1 MNRLLMNIP
10 AQSSSG
16 SRRLSGMLLSTA
28 LICACTFATASAYG
42 AAGPASISPS
52 PVNFGSV
59 AVGNSSTI
67 TIAFYNSGTTAIGPV
82 ATPTTSGADA
92 SDFRYTTNG
101 CYKGVASKAKCYIG
115 VQFGPK
121 ATGTRTATLNL
132 TDNATN
138 SPQLVP
144 LTGTGTPA
152 NTSTIIIS
160 PSSFSWGSAT
170 IGSTSA
176 NQTFTLK
183 ASGGSVSIS
192 KIAISGTDS
201 GDFLLT
207 SQCGSSLA
215 SGVPCNV
222 NVAFKPTRLGNRV
235 ALLSV
240 TDSGNNSPQTAAV
253 SGTGA
258 YSTAQGASV
267 TVNFNSRSGGV
278 SIPANILGTEY
289 LESLPTGTNQKTVVS
304 AGFTAA
310 RYRLQLDQVFPTGAN
325 APSWGLITSD
335 IGKLKAAGVI
345 NPIIIIENTPK
356 FLQPTPLKCSTGT
369 TNLPTKDDTWGSLA
383 AQVATHIEQT
393 YPGYVKYYEIWNE
406 PNTSN
411 LCGANSA
418 ARASE
423 YIPLFAAAAPK
434 IMAAAKAAGNPNVK
448 VGGPATAGVDADFA
462 PLLTNASTK
471 NYVGFYSYHFYVG
484 TSTNISQGMGW
495 DTNTNHLYSMILNSG
510 SGIQRRYMEAVDT
523 VNGSGLKIPIFYDEY
538 NDDWDF
544 VNDCCRNSPTYS
556 PLYNSMAVAQ
566 VFNSVY
572 HGANQVPSNMTYFA
586 AAQVTFCVLAIPDAS
601 WDCQKAV
608 TGAQAQPYPQ
618 WYTYNLIFG
627 GSYLDL
633 KDGGH
638 MASSVSPT
646 PAGLIAMAYYTP
658 SSDSVLIINPTGN
671 SFSPVT
677 LQINNPGGK
686 STATL
691 YTLNAANPHVSSWPA
706 HMLSVSGGT
715 QTTFDVP
722 AYSVLAVSL
731 K

>member
-16 SRRLSGMLLSTA
+16 LRRLSGTLLSFA
-28 LICACTFATASAYG
+28 LVCACAFTPASAYG
-42 AAGPASISPS
+42 SAGPASVSPS

-67 TIAFYNSGTTAIGPV
+67 TIAFYNSGSTAIGPV
-82 ATPTTSGADA
+82 STPTTSGGNA
-92 SDFRYTTNG
+92 SDFKYTTNG
-101 CYKGVASKAKCYIG
+101 CYKGDASKAKCYIG
-115 VQFGPK
+115 VQFSPQ
-121 ATGTRTATLNL
+121 ATGTRTTTLTL

-138 SPQLVP
+138 GPQHVT

-152 NTSTIIIS
+152 NTSTISIS
-160 PSSFSWGSAT
+160 PSSFSWGSANV
-170 IGSTSA
+170 GSTTAS
-176 NQTFTLK
+176 QTFTLK
-183 ASGGSVSIS
+183 AINGSVSIS
-192 KIAISGTDS
+192 NIAVAGTDP
-201 GDFLLT
+201 GDFIIT
-207 SQCGSSLA
+207 GKTCGSSLA
-215 SGVPCNV
+215 SGAPCTV
-222 NVAFKPTRLGNRV
+222 NVAFKAARLGNRV

-240 TDSGNNSPQTAAV
+240 TDSGHDSPQTAAV

-258 YSTAQGASV
+258 YSTAQGVSV
-267 TVNFNSRSGGV
+267 TVNLGNRTGGV
-278 SIPANILGTEY
+278 TIPKNILGTEY
-289 LESLPTGTNQKTVVS
+289 LESLPTGTQSKVVS

-310 RYRLQLDQVFPTGAN
+310 RYRLQLDQVFPTSTN

-335 IGKLKAAGVI
+335 IGKLKAAGVL
-345 NPIIIIENTPK
+345 NPIVMIENTPK
-356 FLQPTPLKCSTGT
+356 SLGSSLNCPPA
-369 TNLPTKDDTWGSLA
+369 NLSAWGALA
-383 AQVATHIEQT
+383 AQVAAHIEQT
-393 YPGYVKYYEIWNE
+393 YPRYVQYYEIWNE
-406 PNTSN
+406 PNTTN
-411 LCGANSA
+411 MCGATSA
-418 ARASE
+418 ARAAK
-423 YIPLFAAAAPK
+423 YIPLYAAAAPQ
-434 IMAAAKAAGNPNVK
+434 IKAAVTKVDGATAL

-462 PLLTNASTK
+462 PLLTNSTTAP
-471 NYVGFYSYHFYVG
+471 YVDFYSYHFYVG

-495 DTNTNHLYSMILNSG
+495 DTSTNHLYSMILNSG
-510 SGIQRRYMEAVDT
+510 SGVQRRYMEAVDT
-523 VNGSGLKIPIFYDEY
+523 VKTAKTPKGANTPIFYDEY

-544 VNDCCRNSPTYS
+544 VNDCCRNTPKYS
-556 PLYNSMAVAQ
+556 PLYNSMVVAQ

-586 AAQVTFCVLAIPDAS
+586 AAQVTFCILAIPDSS

-608 TGAQAQPYPQ
+608 TQAQAQPYPQ

-638 MASSVSPT
+638 MATSISSP
-646 PAGLIAMAYYTP
+646 PAGLIATAYWTP
-658 SSDSVLIINPTGN
+658 YSDSVLIINPTGN

-677 LQINNPGGK
+677 LQIDNPGGK
-686 STATL
+686 TNATL
-691 YTLNAANPHVSSWPA
+691 YTINVANPHVSSWPA